1 MGVYLNSYDSLKR
14 ITKGKPLGLA
24 ALQRGPQRGI
34 LCKKRRG
41 EINKNKRRTS
51 IDRSTKATLILT
63 VHCLIAKSST
73 NDLS

>member
-1 MGVYLNSYDSLKR
+1 MRTAKGDAPKNEQPSYEGR
-14 ITKGKPLGLA
+14 EGG
-24 ALQRGPQRGI
+24 
-34 LCKKRRG
+34 G

>member
-1 MGVYLNSYDSLKR
+1 MRTAKGGAPKNEQPSYEGREGGGV
-14 ITKGKPLGLA
+14 
-24 ALQRGPQRGI
+24 
-34 LCKKRRG
+34 